1 MVVARTR
8 SGGIFITGGTGLLGL
23 HWAQACKT
31 SWQVA
36 VATNRRVNVP
46 SGITAWQVDLSNP
59 AALDE
64 ALHVSNADLVV
75 HTAGLTSVERCEA
88 EPERAEHENTF
99 LAEKVAQAAARRGS
113 RLIHIST
120 DHLFSGDA
128 DLYSENDPVEPVNTY
143 ARTKAA
149 AEELVLKACPEA
161 LVLRTNFYG
170 WGPSYRP
177 SFSDWILKKLAAGD
191 SIPLFSDV
199 HYTPVLIAPLIKAAL
214 NLVEKGASGIVHATG
229 DDVLTKLA
237 FGQAVARQFGY
248 SDISMTSSKLSAQ
261 KDLVRRPVVM
271 ALSNA
276 RLRHL
281 LGYGMGTLAE
291 QLEQLKT
298 EAAQQP
304 IKEIR
309 AL

>member
-1 MVVARTR
+1 MRDK
-8 SGGIFITGGTGLLGL
+8 GGIFITGGTGLLGL

-31 SWQVA
+31 RWQVT
-36 VATNRRVNVP
+36 VATHRRVHVP
-46 SGITAWQVDLSNP
+46 SGITAIPVDLANP

-64 ALHVSNADLVV
+64 ALHASNANLVV

-88 EPERAEHENTF
+88 EPERAEHENMF
-99 LAEKVAQAAARRGS
+99 LAEQVAQAAARRGA

-128 DLYSENDPVEPVNTY
+128 ELYSENDPVEPVNMY

-149 AEELVLKACPEA
+149 AEDLVLKACSDA

-177 SFSDWILKKLAAGD
+177 SFSDWILKRLAAGEAV
-191 SIPLFSDV
+191 PLFGDV
-199 HYTPVLIAPLIKAAL
+199 HYTPILIAALIKAAL
-214 NLVEKGASGIVHATG
+214 SLVEKKASGIVHATG

-248 SDISMTSSKLSAQ
+248 SDISITSSKLSTQ
-261 KDLVRRPVVM
+261 KDLVRRPAVM

-281 LGYGMGTLAE
+281 LGCGIGTLTD
-291 QLEQLKT
+291 QLEQLET
-298 EAAQQP
+298 EAHQQP